1 MTHDQR
7 ITVKATIRRYRIAK
21 MQSDKRLMNTYR
33 SAVYNMLRA
42 YRKAA

>member
-7 ITVKATIRRYRIAK
+7 TTVKATIRRYRIAE
-21 MQSDKRLMNTYR
+21 MQSDRRLMNTYR

-42 YRKAA
+42 YRKAS